1 MMRNLFR
8 LVSINFTLAR
18 FGLDQVVLSIH
29 FFRPLYLL
37 GVINPFNWFRSKDQS
52 QAERLRLCIESL
64 GPIFIKFGQMMA
76 TRRDLF
82 GDEITDELEKLLDRV
97 PPFPWPQARDIIEQ
111 QLGMSLEQTFQSF
124 NENEIASASIA
135 QVYGAQLP
143 DGQEVVVKVVRPG
156 IERKIRQDIEVL
168 MLLARMA
175 DRYWDEA
182 KRVKPV
188 QIVREFETTIL
199 NELDLVREAAN
210 ANQLRRNFENSPDL
224 YVPRIH
230 WDYCRSKVMVM
241 ERISGIAVSDLKQLQ
256 AQGINL
262 EVLSRKGVEIFF
274 TQVFRHNY
282 FHADMHP
289 GNIFVDAD
297 KAEDPQYIA
306 VDFGIMGSL
315 SISDQRYLAENFAAF
330 FNRDYRRVA
339 ELHVDS
345 GWVDRDTRIDE
356 FEATIRSVCEPMFQ
370 RPLAEISFGQLLL
383 RLFQTARAFNMEIQ
397 PQLLLLEKTFLHIE
411 GIGRQLYPQ
420 LDLWDTAKPFIE
432 RWLSEQLGI
441 RALTRGMKKNL
452 PYIAEHLPD
461 LPRLAFKALE
471 RIANDEL
478 KVELRPTQLDALKN
492 EIRSANRRSIR
503 AIIGGSFVISAS
515 IILGLDGIAP
525 IMVGGGQLLVPLTS
539 TALLIPG
546 IYLLISS
553 YFDA

>member
-1 MMRNLFR
+1 MRNLFR
-8 LVSINFTLAR
+8 LISINFTLAR

-82 GDEITDELEKLLDRV
+82 GDEITNELEKLLDRV
-97 PPFPWPQARDIIEQ
+97 PPFPWPEARDIVEQ
-111 QLGMSLEQTFQSF
+111 QLGMSLQQAFRSF
-124 NENEIASASIA
+124 DENELASASIA
-135 QVYGAQLP
+135 QVYCAELH
-143 DGQEVVVKVVRPG
+143 DGQEVVVKIVRPG

-182 KRVKPV
+182 KRIKPI
-188 QIVREFETTIL
+188 QIVGEFETTIL

-210 ANQLRRNFENSPDL
+210 ANQLRRNFEGSPDL
-224 YVPRIH
+224 YVPLVH
-230 WDYCRSKVMVM
+230 WDYCRPKVMVM
-241 ERISGIAVSDLKQLQ
+241 ERISGIAVSNIKQLQ
-256 AQGINL
+256 AQDINL

-289 GNIFVDAD
+289 GNIFVDTD
-297 KAEDPQYIA
+297 NPEDPKYIA

-441 RALTRGMKKNL
+441 RALARGMKKNL

-461 LPRLAFKALE
+461 LPQLVFKALD

-478 KVELRPTQLDALKN
+478 RVELRSTQLDALKH

-503 AIIGGSFVISAS
+503 AIIGGSFVISAT

-525 IMVGGGQLLVPLTS
+525 IMIGGGQLLVPLAS
-539 TALLIPG
+539 VALLIPG

>member
-1 MMRNLFR
+1 
-8 LVSINFTLAR
+8 
-18 FGLDQVVLSIH
+18 
-29 FFRPLYLL
+29 
-37 GVINPFNWFRSKDQS
+37 
-52 QAERLRLCIESL
+52 
-64 GPIFIKFGQMMA
+64 
-76 TRRDLF
+76 
-82 GDEITDELEKLLDRV
+82 
-97 PPFPWPQARDIIEQ
+97 
-111 QLGMSLEQTFQSF
+111 
-124 NENEIASASIA
+124 
-135 QVYGAQLP
+135 
-143 DGQEVVVKVVRPG
+143 
-156 IERKIRQDIEVL
+156 
-168 MLLARMA
+168 
-175 DRYWDEA
+175 
-182 KRVKPV
+182 
-188 QIVREFETTIL
+188 
-199 NELDLVREAAN
+199 
-210 ANQLRRNFENSPDL
+210 
-224 YVPRIH
+224 
-230 WDYCRSKVMVM
+230 MVM
-241 ERISGIAVSDLKQLQ
+241 ERISGIAVSDIKQLQ

-289 GNIFVDAD
+289 GNIFVATDN
-297 KAEDPQYIA
+297 AEDPQYIA

-315 SISDQRYLAENFAAF
+315 SVSDQRYLAENFGAF

-441 RALTRGMKKNL
+441 RALVRGMKKNL

-461 LPRLAFKALE
+461 LPELAFKALD
-471 RIANDEL
+471 RIANEEL
-478 KVELRPTQLDALKN
+478 RVELRSTQLDALKQ

-525 IMVGGGQLLVPLTS
+525 IMVGGGQLLVPLAS

-553 YFDA
+553 YLDA